1 MRAEFTLLPP
11 ELVGLV
17 LSHCTDEA
25 LEALACVSSTLGPAV
40 RDNWLK
46 RLKERYPH
54 SPWERVCPD
63 EARRLC
69 RGMETLRSPR
79 WVRTPADGLPPAD
92 RGGQASVAV
101 DTGAG
106 RAIVV
111 HGGANGNVFHSDSY
125 ALIAGA
131 VSDEAGGD
139 SQRQQ
144 RRGVGCMRRPLRWV
158 ALEGKGCPS
167 PRWAH
172 SAGAAGT
179 TVALYGGNC
188 GADGALSD
196 LSVLDCSAGEPE
208 AWRWLPAGSLLEK
221 GDRPGRRH
229 SHAACGAPG
238 SDVLWLFGGIV
249 PLEEEAAAQPFG
261 PALAMDASNDLFAAA
276 AGGLARG
283 APCAALAWQHVSTG
297 GTPPCA
303 RAFHASVSVGPW
315 LLVLGGEAAP
325 STEAGLFHYLSDVH
339 ALRLP
344 PIPSPGAAAMALAA
358 PPDRGRGC
366 AACSARAAGGV
377 ATCTASCPAAPPSSL
392 ASLADADLSDLHT
405 FELA

>member
-54 SPWERVCPD
+54 SPWERVSPD

-221 GDRPGRRH
+221 GATGRTR
-229 SHAACGAPG
+229 GMRVG
-238 SDVLWLFGGIV
+238 MRVGRG
-249 PLEEEAAAQPFG
+249 
-261 PALAMDASNDLFAAA
+261 A
-276 AGGLARG
+276 AG
-283 APCAALAWQHVSTG
+283 
-297 GTPPCA
+297 
-303 RAFHASVSVGPW
+303 
-315 LLVLGGEAAP
+315 
-325 STEAGLFHYLSDVH
+325 
-339 ALRLP
+339 
-344 PIPSPGAAAMALAA
+344 
-358 PPDRGRGC
+358 
-366 AACSARAAGGV
+366 
-377 ATCTASCPAAPPSSL
+377 
-392 ASLADADLSDLHT
+392 
-405 FELA
+405 